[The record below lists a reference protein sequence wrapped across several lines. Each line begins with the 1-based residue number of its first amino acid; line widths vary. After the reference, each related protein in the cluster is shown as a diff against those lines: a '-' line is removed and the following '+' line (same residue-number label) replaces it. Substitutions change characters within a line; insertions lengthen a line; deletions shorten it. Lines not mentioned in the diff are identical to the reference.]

1 MGKII
6 DDLNRQ
12 ITSLEKQLQNK
23 SISADEREFVQE
35 ELDEVRAE
43 LEKAS
48 KVIESGKPK
57 KPKKPVAKKEP
68 KKEVKKEAPK
78 QEEKPK
84 ADETPS
90 KKKYSQL
97 EVGESLTDDDGNRIK
112 RTKDT
117 AYTLEYHQEKTV
129 AHFDKKGNK
138 WVVDC
143 CEKKGIEFRADEI
156 DTAIE
161 KIIEGLD
168 CHFEIKKR
176 REIAK
181 KRKAAAKKYDSLSE
195 TEKLENTIEKAA
207 ESVENRVEDIKEKG
221 KSVSLD
227 TAKDF
232 FAEIKKMLS
241 SIKEGINEKSERQKF
256 IQLFK
261 EFVAELQKELNEK
274 FEDGGGIDSQEKD
287 MLKSEY
293 YIKFDVLFKKPV
305 IHNAEISV
313 IKSTRN
319 NNYGSVQIRTSYQ
332 PLIEYLQENDLW
344 VNVKSK
350 LSRSD
355 AKKILESFDFQKSDG
370 YYEASD
376 FHEDR
381 YLLDNYKHSKEFV
394 KALNLNYE

>member
-48 KVIESGKPK
+48 KVIESGKTK
-57 KPKKPVAKKEP
+57 KPKKPVAKKES

-78 QEEKPK
+78 KEEKPK

-97 EVGESLTDDDGNRIK
+97 EVGESLTDDDGNRVK
-112 RTKDT
+112 RTKET

-207 ESVENRVEDIKEKG
+207 ESVENRVD
-221 KSVSLD
+221 
-227 TAKDF
+227 
-232 FAEIKKMLS
+232 EIKKDGKKVTTKQAKAFSVDIAKLAKV
-241 SIKEGINEKSERQKF
+241 IERGLPTKEERKSF
-256 IQLFK
+256 IENLIS
-261 EFVAELQKELNEK
+261 EL
-274 FEDGGGIDSQEKD
+274 
-287 MLKSEY
+287 
-293 YIKFDVLFKKPV
+293 KK
-305 IHNAEISV
+305 
-313 IKSTRN
+313 
-319 NNYGSVQIRTSYQ
+319 
-332 PLIEYLQENDLW
+332 LI
-344 VNVKSK
+344 
-350 LSRSD
+350 
-355 AKKILESFDFQKSDG
+355 
-370 YYEASD
+370 
-376 FHEDR
+376 
-381 YLLDNYKHSKEFV
+381 
-394 KALNLNYE
+394 